1 MKING
6 RNKWKM
12 YLAMKK
18 NKKLS
23 KYLVD
28 TKLWSKIN
36 FYTML
41 SSYKSIVVK
50 PNKGL
55 KAKNIYFICEKEEGY
70 ETQIYERKYSFLNRE
85 EVYKFMQ
92 GKIGQVTYIIQKHI
106 KMAKIDGRPFDIRV
120 IIQRK
125 SLSSPW
131 TATAYKIRVAKEG
144 RKVTNASKGGTILT
158 FKAAMNRCNI
168 PKHIK
173 KNLLGHIK
181 ELSTLAS
188 KTLGPYY
195 SNKRLFGIDIGI
207 KEDGSLHIFEIN
219 RSPLLKGFSRLQ
231 QKRISRYKRRK

>member
-28 TKLWSKIN
+28 TKLWSIKN
-36 FYTML
+36 LYTML

-55 KAKNIYFICEKEEGY
+55 KATNIYFISEKKEGY
-70 ETQIYERKYSFLNRE
+70 EVQIYERKYYFFKRE

-92 GKIGQVTYIIQKHI
+92 KKIGKVTYIIQKYI
-106 KMAKIDGRPFDIRV
+106 EMAKIDGRPFDIRV

-131 TATAYKIRVAKEG
+131 TATAYKIRVAKVR
-144 RKVTNASKGGTILT
+144 RKITNASKGGTILT
-158 FKAAMNRCNI
+158 FKVAMNRCNI
-168 PKHIK
+168 PNHIK
-173 KNLLGHIK
+173 KNLLVHIK
-181 ELSTLAS
+181 EVSILAS

-219 RSPLLKGFSRLQ
+219 RRPLLKGFSKLQ
-231 QKRISRYKRRK
+231 QKRIRRYLRRK

>member
-6 RNKWKM
+6 RDKWRM

-28 TKLWSKIN
+28 TKRWSKEN
-36 FYTML
+36 FDLML
-41 SSYKSIVVK
+41 SKYKSIVVK

-55 KAKNIYFICEKEEGY
+55 KARDIYFIAEKEKGY
-70 ETQIYERKYSFLNRE
+70 EIQIYDRKYFFIKRE
-85 EVYKFMQ
+85 EVYSFMKS
-92 GKIGQVTYIIQKHI
+92 KIRQATYIIQKRI
-106 KMAKIDGRPFDIRV
+106 SMAKIDGRPFDIRV

-144 RKVTNASKGGTILT
+144 RMVTNASKGGTILT
-158 FKAAMNRCNI
+158 YKVAMNMCNI
-168 PKHIK
+168 PNHIK
-173 KNLLGHIK
+173 KNLLAHIK
-181 ELSTLAS
+181 EVSILAS

-195 SNKRLFGIDIGI
+195 HNQRLFGIDIGI

-219 RSPLLKGFSRLQ
+219 RRPLLKGFSKLQ
-231 QKRISRYKRRK
+231 QKRIRRFIRRK